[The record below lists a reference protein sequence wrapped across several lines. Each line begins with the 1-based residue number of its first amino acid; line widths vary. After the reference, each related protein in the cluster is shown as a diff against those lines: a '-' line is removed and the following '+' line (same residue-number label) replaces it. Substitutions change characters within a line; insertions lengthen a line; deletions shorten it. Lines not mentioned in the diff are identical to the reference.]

1 MLLELPFKTGSA
13 GVSSKMRG
21 GFSGNSA
28 GVWIGKVD
36 DDNTPV
42 DCEGPDWTEVD
53 EGGAASIDCGGC
65 CGGGGGCC
73 GCGGGGED
81 DEFLVR
87 TFGLDLGSGSEF
99 NFPAV

>member
-1 MLLELPFKTGSA
+1 MLLELPFKPGSD

-65 CGGGGGCC
+65 CGGGGGG
-73 GCGGGGED
+73 GCGGGEA
-81 DEFLVR
+81 DEFLV
-87 TFGLDLGSGSEF
+87 
-99 NFPAV
+99 